1 MSVSRC
7 VAIFSKAALA
17 LLTGLSAC
25 SADGG
30 AEPGESDAPPNADD
44 GARLGA
50 QEQDLSSP
58 IYGTVTYLGD
68 IPSKKGTDGWFEHAQ
83 GVALGLRG
91 GNVNMFYSTNGRI
104 YGREA
109 QSSSQ
114 FGVSQ
119 SMPAAHW
126 EYGIPH
132 VLSVAGFD
140 HYGDLDFAHTVGAD
154 ALLVPMERDAHHDKT
169 IVASFVVADDYF
181 LFFNSYAELKGN
193 GGHAPWVAA
202 SKTNPGLLYSSG
214 FDTSTIIEYRDSDPG
229 PGFTLDDG
237 TALSLKNKA
246 GESMTLT
253 AVQGGEFNLAGRLFL
268 IAEGPAPGVYGFERS
283 GAVYR
288 EFDFYPAAKKSS
300 EEFEGIT
307 VGLIDPPGAN
317 DRSQIH
323 AVLNQGGYI
332 FFKHWSV
339 SQRASDFT
347 LP

>member
-1 MSVSRC
+1 MSASRYTA
-7 VAIFSKAALA
+7 VFSTAALA
-17 LLTGLSAC
+17 LLTGLCGC
-25 SADGG
+25 SGEGG
-30 AEPGESDAPPNADD
+30 AEPGESDASFDADD
-44 GARLGA
+44 SAKLGT
-50 QEQDLSSP
+50 QEQDLTSS
-58 IYGTVTYLGD
+58 IYGTVTYLGN
-68 IPSKKGTDGWFEHAQ
+68 IPSKKGTDWFEHAQ

-114 FGVSQ
+114 FGISQ
-119 SMPAAHW
+119 SMPNPHW
-126 EYGIPH
+126 EYGIPR
-132 VLSVAGFD
+132 VLSDLKFN
-140 HYGDLDFAHTVGAD
+140 HFGDLDFEHFAGGDT
-154 ALLVPMERDAHHDKT
+154 LLVPMERDAHDLT
-169 IVASFVVADDYF
+169 VVASFVVNDAYF
-181 LFFNSYAELKGN
+181 TFFNGFAVLLGN

-214 FDTSTIIEYRDSDPG
+214 FNTSTIIEYRDSDPG
-229 PGFTLDDG
+229 PGFSLDNG

-246 GESMTLT
+246 AAPLTLT
-253 AVQGGEFNLAGRLFL
+253 GVQGGEFNQAGRLFL
-268 IAEGPAPGVYGFERS
+268 IAEGPEPGVYGFERN

-288 EFDFYPAAKKSS
+288 EFDYYPADVKSG

-323 AVLNQGGYI
+323 AVLNQGGNI
-332 FFKHWSV
+332 LFKHWSV